1 MLKNFK
7 QLLALTRWWLFN
19 RGYIAYFSTEMAS
32 VKSQYLQ
39 FAFLNFRKM
48 GKRMKSK
55 TQKKA
60 TKGKLD
66 TLLDKM
72 PEILENAN
80 AAALAHAKALD
91 KWQKKFDVISSDS
104 EE

>member
-1 MLKNFK
+1 
-7 QLLALTRWWLFN
+7 
-19 RGYIAYFSTEMAS
+19 MAS
-32 VKSQYLQ
+32 VKCLYLQ

-48 GKRMKSK
+48 GKRMKSN

-66 TLLDKM
+66 TLSDKM

-80 AAALAHAKALD
+80 AATLAHARTLD
-91 KWQKKFDVISSDS
+91 KWQKKFVDVISSDS
-104 EE
+104 KE

>member
-1 MLKNFK
+1 
-7 QLLALTRWWLFN
+7 
-19 RGYIAYFSTEMAS
+19 MAS

-91 KWQKKFDVISSDS
+91 KWQKKFVDVISSDS